1 MYIISTRDFRDN
13 QTKYLGLVNS
23 GKDVI
28 LKSRAG
34 NFRIIPLSEDDL
46 IMQANKLSKKELQDI
61 REGIESAKLNDTTTI
76 SDINNIWENI
86 L

>member
-34 NFRIIPLSEDDL
+34 NFRIIPLSEDDI
-46 IMQANKLSKKELQDI
+46 IMQANKLFKKELQDI